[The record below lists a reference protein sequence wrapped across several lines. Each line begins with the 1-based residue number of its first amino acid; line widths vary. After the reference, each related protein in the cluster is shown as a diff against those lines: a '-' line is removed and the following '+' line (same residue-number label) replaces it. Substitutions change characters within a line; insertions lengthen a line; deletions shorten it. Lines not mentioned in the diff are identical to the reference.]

1 MKAGNI
7 RKGNYIRHKGQPFL
21 VVDTEFSFH
30 GRGSAHMK
38 AKIKS
43 LDGRSSQSVT
53 FKTGDSIEELDISS
67 IEMQFLYM
75 DGDEVVFMNPRSYE
89 QSAVPIALLDDKE
102 NMLTPEAKVYVQ
114 IFEEKAVGV
123 ALPPKVKLKVT
134 DAPEA
139 TAGNRSKAAK
149 RDVTLET
156 GLIVPAPLF
165 IKTGDVLIVDTE
177 SGQYV
182 SRSN

>member
-21 VVDTEFSFH
+21 VVDMEFSFH

-53 FKTGDSIEELDISS
+53 FKTGDSVEELDVSS

-75 DGDEVVFMNPRSYE
+75 DGDEVVFMNPRNFE
-89 QSAVPIALLDDKE
+89 QSAVPIGLLDGKE
-102 NMLTPEAKVYVQ
+102 NMLTPEVKVYVQ
-114 IFEEKAVGV
+114 LFEENAIGV

-134 DAPEA
+134 EAPEA

-156 GLIVPAPLF
+156 GLVVPAPLF